1 MKYILPS
8 VLCLT
13 LSLMASPNFAQKVKT
28 DKALKEKILELSKD
42 FEGDVGVYLYHTKK
56 HKEVAIQADT
66 IFPTASIVK
75 VPILVG
81 IFHKIK
87 SGALKYREP
96 LQYSTDQYY
105 GGSGLMQYFQDSTKT
120 DLSTAIT
127 LMITFSD
134 NVASLWCQDLAGG
147 GEEINRLMA
156 QYGLEH
162 TRVNS
167 RTPGRQKI
175 WEKYGW
181 GQTTPREMAQLMLK
195 IRNGEIIDPI
205 YSERMYRH
213 LTHIFYDENAVSS
226 MSPYV
231 QTASKQ
237 GAVDASRSEV
247 VLVNAPHG
255 DFVLYIGTK
264 NNKDQSWGSDT
275 NEAQALIR
283 AISKTV
289 WEHYEPGS
297 EWKNTSGDLFL

>member
-1 MKYILPS
+1 MKHILPS
-8 VLCLT
+8 VLFLV
-13 LSLMASPNFAQKVKT
+13 LSLMAFPNFAQKIKT
-28 DKALKEKILELSKD
+28 DKALEAKIREISAD
-42 FEGDVGVYLYHTKK
+42 FHGDVGVYVYHTKK
-56 HKEVAIQADT
+56 HKEVAIKADT

-81 IFHKIK
+81 VFHKIK
-87 SGALKYREP
+87 SGELKYRQP

-147 GEEINRLMA
+147 GAEINRLMA
-156 QYGLEH
+156 EYGLEH

-195 IRNGEIIDPI
+195 IRNGEIIDPV

-226 MSPYV
+226 VPPYV

-255 DFVLYIGTK
+255 DFVMYIGTK
-264 NNKDQSWGSDT
+264 NNEDTSWGSDKS
-275 NEAQALIR
+275 EAQALIR
-283 AISKTV
+283 AISKAI
-289 WEHYEPGS
+289 WEHFEPGS
-297 EWKNTSGDLFL
+297 KWENKSNGMFL